1 MKYVFEEQII
11 ALNVSLFAS
20 KVFDSRDI
28 LNIILENQRC
38 KKLREVQVQFLRMA
52 LVRIST

>member
-11 ALNVSLFAS
+11 ALNFSLFAS
-20 KVFDSRDI
+20 KAFDSRDI
-28 LNIILENQRC
+28 LNIILENQRS